1 MWILLKRDSFFFGTN
16 PMTAC
21 PLSVHG
27 LGEIDMSKAVLRTS
41 RIVALLILTL
51 LPAQTCLSYS
61 VLTHQAI
68 IDSSWK
74 ESLKPTLLKRFPHA
88 TDEQLRQARAYTYGG
103 AIIQDMG
110 YYPFGSKFY
119 TDLAHYVRSG
129 DFIEAMLA
137 EAKDLNEYAFA
148 LGSLAHYA
156 ADNNGHPIGVNRA
169 VPLVYPELRA
179 KYGNEVT
186 YVEDPAAHLKTEF
199 GFDVIQVARGK
210 YLPDAYH
217 DFIGFK
223 VSKELLE
230 RAFLKTYDLE
240 LKDQFVS
247 LDLAIGTFRRAV
259 SGLIPEMTK
268 VAWELKKDDIVKA
281 TPGMTRDKFLYSMSR
296 ADYDKEFGKEYEKPG
311 FGTKLLGG
319 LVRILPKV
327 GPLKAL
333 AFKPPTPEAERLF
346 IESFN
351 ATLTRYRALLAQS
364 RNGRLDLQN
373 TDFDTGRP
381 VRAGEYKLADETY
394 AKLLEKLAKHNFE
407 NASPELRRNI
417 LAFYSD
423 PSAPNATKQ
432 DKDEWRTTLRAL
444 DRLKAIES
452 QPASARK
459 Q

>member
-1 MWILLKRDSFFFGTN
+1 
-16 PMTAC
+16 
-21 PLSVHG
+21 
-27 LGEIDMSKAVLRTS
+27 MSKAILRTS
-41 RIVALLILTL
+41 RGVILLALTL
-51 LPAQTCLSYS
+51 LLAQTSLSYS

-68 IDSSWK
+68 IDSTWK
-74 ESLKPTLLKRFPHA
+74 DSLRPLLLKRFPQV
-88 TDEQLRQARAYTYGG
+88 TDEQLREAHAYAYGG

-129 DFIEAMLA
+129 DFIEVMLA

-148 LGSLAHYA
+148 LGALAHYA

-169 VPLVYPELRA
+169 VPLAYPKLRA

-199 GFDVIQVARGK
+199 GFDVVQVARGK

-230 RAFLKTYDLE
+230 RAFLKTYNLE
-240 LKDQFVS
+240 LKDQFIG

-281 TPGMTRDKFLYSMSR
+281 QPGMTREKFLYSMSR

-311 FGTKLLGG
+311 FSTKLLAGF
-319 LVRILPKV
+319 VKILPKV
-327 GPLKAL
+327 GPLKPL

-346 IESFN
+346 IESFD
-351 ATLTRYRALLAQS
+351 ATLARYRGLLAQA
-364 RNGRLDLQN
+364 RAGKLDLPN

-394 AKLLEKLAKHNFE
+394 AKLLEKLAKHRFE
-407 NASPELRRNI
+407 NASPDLRRDI

-423 PSAPNATKQ
+423 LSAPIATKR
-432 DKDEWRTTLRAL
+432 DKDEWRETLRAL
-444 DRLKAIES
+444 DQLKALS
-452 QPASARK
+452 PQPASARK